1 MSQFIIFFVMVKVS
15 KSFKYSENKE
25 VNNYIRN
32 IK

>member
-1 MSQFIIFFVMVKVS
+1 MSQFIIFFLMDKVS